1 LAPFRF
7 VHFLVIL
14 SEAKNPVWDEN
25 KGDPSLTLRMTESTH
40 SFNMLKDNIREI
52 PLSMQIGEKF

>member
-1 LAPFRF
+1 ML
-7 VHFLVIL
+7 
-14 SEAKNPVWDEN
+14 
-25 KGDPSLTLRMTESTH
+25 LRMTKCIRLSD

>member
-1 LAPFRF
+1 MMINPF
-7 VHFLVIL
+7 
-14 SEAKNPVWDEN
+14 PD
-25 KGDPSLTLRMTESTH
+25 